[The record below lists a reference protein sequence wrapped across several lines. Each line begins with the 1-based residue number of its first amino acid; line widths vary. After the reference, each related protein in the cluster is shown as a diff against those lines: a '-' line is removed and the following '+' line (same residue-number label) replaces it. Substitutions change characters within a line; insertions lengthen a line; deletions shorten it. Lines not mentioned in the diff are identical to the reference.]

1 MVIHA
6 SMNYWRAT
14 PTVFFSQKSYLIELP
29 LIFLEHG
36 ALPDI
41 EAKYASLP
49 KIEACFVTLPFP
61 PTFWVLLGTPLG
73 NTLGTWE
80 HPAKHIPNHL
90 GTWVFWD
97 KRFSFRQ
104 LQNNMTMV
112 TQKRC
117 VGFRTASGNQK
128 KIFIQDFNIWSL
140 DSWILAMWQGQ
151 ESREL

>member
-1 MVIHA
+1 MAEELLV
-6 SMNYWRAT
+6 WL
-14 PTVFFSQKSYLIELP
+14 FFMLLLISEGLHPQFFFWPRRSYLLDLP

-80 HPAKHIPNHL
+80 HPANTRSEPGNMMP
-90 GTWVFWD
+90 
-97 KRFSFRQ
+97 RF
-104 LQNNMTMV
+104 
-112 TQKRC
+112 
-117 VGFRTASGNQK
+117 
-128 KIFIQDFNIWSL
+128 
-140 DSWILAMWQGQ
+140 
-151 ESREL
+151 